1 MQHLISSY
9 KYWFELKN
17 HIPKT
22 ARYTLAGKVESL
34 FVEVLELIFIAQYLP
49 KEQKLPILRK
59 AIMKFDTL
67 KFFTQILWE
76 TKNLSEKHYELI
88 SLELQKIGK
97 MLWSWKNGIE
107 SKTPTRAGEH

>member
-1 MQHLISSY
+1 
-9 KYWFELKN
+9 
-17 HIPKT
+17 
-22 ARYTLAGKVESL
+22 
-34 FVEVLELIFIAQYLP
+34 
-49 KEQKLPILRK
+49 
-59 AIMKFDTL
+59 MKFDTL